1 MSDKAKYILL
11 SGIALCVL
19 IICVVLCTILPKSSV
34 REVVLV
40 NDVET
45 GNDRLIANKSDG
57 LKGAEVKKFTYK
69 PDIPEGYKTP
79 EEAIPEEPIE
89 VLPNDKGIVSVE
101 LDAREAKPLEL
112 VDPVKVFHKS
122 SQDEKKARP
131 KANVTTKDVSE
142 LKEELLK
149 TIENRN
155 IGRRKVREGISLFST
170 LGANEGELN
179 TVTKK
184 GAIIFPFEIANGK
197 SRFEYIAQFKDL
209 YEKYKEEVN
218 FVFLNTTIDK
228 ADSVMEIKEIFE
240 LYSIPDEY
248 VIYYDNYKSLFTEF
262 RDFDGA
268 SGYVILNNDGYIC
281 HISKMSDGI
290 VGLENK
296 IIDLQSEVRK
306 ANAENE
312 TIIRNYCD
320 RKGLNFTEIVKLN
333 LGVNLDY

>member
-1 MSDKAKYILL
+1 MSDKTKYILL
-11 SGIALCVL
+11 GIIAFIVLIVCIILCVVFPTNS
-19 IICVVLCTILPKSSV
+19 I
-34 REVVLV
+34 RQVVLV
-40 NDVET
+40 NDVAE

-57 LKGAEVKKFTYK
+57 LKGAEIKKFTYK
-69 PDIPEGYKTP
+69 PDVPEDYKTP
-79 EEAIPEEPIE
+79 DEAIPEEPIE

-122 SQDEKKARP
+122 SQDEKKVRP
-131 KANVTTKDVSE
+131 KSNVNTKDVSE

-149 TIENRN
+149 AVEDRN
-155 IGRRKVREGISLFST
+155 LGRKKVREGISLYST
-170 LGANEGELN
+170 LGPNEGEMN
-179 TVTKK
+179 KVTKK

-197 SRFEYIAQFKDL
+197 ARFDYLLQFKDL
-209 YEKYKEEVN
+209 YEKYNKEVN
-218 FVFLNTTIDK
+218 FVFLNTTIEMS
-228 ADSVMEIKEIFE
+228 DSVSEIKKMFQ

-262 RDFDGA
+262 SEFNES
-268 SGYVILNNDGYIC
+268 SGYVIINNDGYIC
-281 HISKMSDGI
+281 HISKMSDGT

-296 IIDLQSEVRK
+296 IMDLQSEVRK

-312 TIIRNYCD
+312 TIIRNFCD
-320 RKGLNFTEIVKLN
+320 RKGMNFTEIVKLN